1 MKLQET
7 KKIYDSIL
15 KIAKKNKDLLNYD
28 FQSLELQAK
37 NHLFGL
43 ELKRGLRT

>member
-15 KIAKKNKDLLNYD
+15 KIAKKNKEKL
-28 FQSLELQAK
+28 SESK
-37 NHLFGL
+37 
-43 ELKRGLRT
+43 KS